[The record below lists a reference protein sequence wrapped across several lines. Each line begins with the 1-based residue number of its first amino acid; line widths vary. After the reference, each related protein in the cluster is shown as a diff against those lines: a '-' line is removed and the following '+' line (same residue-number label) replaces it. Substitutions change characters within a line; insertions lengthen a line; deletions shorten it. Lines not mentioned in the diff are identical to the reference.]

1 MHAIKFKVWDA
12 PNGEWLLPDET
23 HTSADILRVAEAF
36 PLDLTAV
43 QFTGITA
50 KVKDDKYVDLYEGDI
65 VETFKLMDNFQGE
78 IVWDETECCWGIKRH
93 FWFSRDGSREYP
105 DRDSICPV
113 GGCGGV
119 RGHLKI
125 IGDIF
130 RNSDLIPPEG
140 AGKNL

>member
-50 KVKDDKYVDLYEGDI
+50 KNKKDEYVDLYEGDI
-65 VETFKLMDNFQGE
+65 IETFKLMDNFQGE
-78 IVWDETECCWGIKRH
+78 IVWHENDCCWAIKTH
-93 FWFSRDGSREYP
+93 FWFHKDDREYP
-105 DRDSICPV
+105 GGVSLHNV

-125 IGDIF
+125 IGNVF
-130 RNSDLIPPEG
+130 ENKDLVPPEG